1 MMDSYNHLCDDHYIN
16 LTVSTVLDLPSQR
29 ETLIHFFER
38 IQKSYPALQNFYTR
52 DGGEQIVLEEDRID
66 NTYRWL
72 TVEARRLGA
81 GSVNPPSTD
90 SAIEFHRL
98 ILENAPFHLSLSPL
112 DCEAIDI
119 LFGFDFTYQGNHNQ
133 LVADVLGVPAA
144 FEGIAEIP
152 SVQVVHYEP
161 SLTLT
166 FDQDCRLQCRVNIE
180 TRTNDYHVRRQDYPE
195 EQISVYLTCRHYGVL
210 PGENGFVRT
219 LELIATTGTSVV
231 EEFVIPLIL
240 EPLAKAIAL
249 R

>member
-1 MMDSYNHLCDDHYIN
+1 MMDSYNHLCDEHYMTLMVN
-16 LTVSTVLDLPSQR
+16 TFLNLPSQR

-38 IQKSYPALQNFYTR
+38 IQKSYPAMRNFYTR
-52 DGGEQIVLEEDRID
+52 DGGEQIALEEDRAD

-72 TVEARRLGA
+72 TLEPRRLLA
-81 GSVNPPSTD
+81 GYINPPGTD
-90 SAIEFHRL
+90 AAIEYHRL
-98 ILENAPFHLSLSPL
+98 VLENAPFHLSLSAL

-133 LVADVLGVPAA
+133 LIADVLGVPAA

-152 SVQVVHYEP
+152 SAQVVHCEP
-161 SLTLT
+161 SLTLA
-166 FDQDCRLQCRVNIE
+166 FDPDCRLQCRVSIE
-180 TRTNDYHVRRQDYPE
+180 TRTNDYHVRRREYPE

-210 PGENGFVRT
+210 SGEQGFLQT
-219 LELIATTGTSVV
+219 LDLVVKTGTSVV
-231 EEFVIPLIL
+231 DEFVVPMIL